1 MVQDN
6 RDLAMVQDNR
16 DLAMALA
23 MAMAQDSKDMVQAR
37 GMDMDMEQAMVDM
50 APVMVAWEAMAWT
63 DAVRKSML
71 RVHQILTW
79 MVTMSWQRGLSGGRF
94 LHTALALVSM

>member
-1 MVQDN
+1 
-6 RDLAMVQDNR
+6 MVQDNR

-23 MAMAQDSKDMVQAR
+23 LAMAQDSRDMVQAW
-37 GMDMDMEQAMVDM
+37 GMDMDQAMVDM
-50 APVMVAWEAMAWT
+50 APGMVAWEGEWEAMAWT
-63 DAVRKSML
+63 DAARKSML

-94 LHTALALVSM
+94 LQTALALVSM

>member
-6 RDLAMVQDNR
+6 K
-16 DLAMALA
+16 ALA
-23 MAMAQDSKDMVQAR
+23 IAQDSRDMVQAW
-37 GMDMDMEQAMVDM
+37 GMDMDQAMKDM
-50 APVMVAWEAMAWT
+50 APVMVEGEWEAMAWT
-63 DAVRKSML
+63 DAARKSML

>member
-1 MVQDN
+1 
-6 RDLAMVQDNR
+6 MVQDNR

-23 MAMAQDSKDMVQAR
+23 MAMAQDSR
-37 GMDMDMEQAMVDM
+37 ECRDMDQAMVDM
-50 APVMVAWEAMAWT
+50 APVMVEWEGEWEAMAWT
-63 DAVRKSML
+63 DAARKSML